1 METAFDIK
9 ALAEKLKSK
18 GLDVAEDGVKI
29 LEESLVEWINESV
42 LITPSKIDD
51 IAIPVLMALKPLLD
65 QQIDKIDGKVG

>member
-42 LITPSKIDD
+42 VLTPSKIDD

-65 QQIDKIDGKVG
+65 LQIDKIDGKVG